1 MKQIRESVFETN
13 SSSTHSVSIN
23 HRDTSIDLVRYYET
37 LIRHIDFD
45 NLIHVS
51 YGEFGWGYDAFDDPM
66 NKLSYLI
73 TMIGELYNIE
83 GWYNYNNQSNESMRH
98 EMEEIEDYQKV
109 NELIKTVCKCDGIYI
124 DSFNGY
130 IDHQSYEDYHCIDDF
145 LNDWGTDLV
154 NFIFNPNVTVI
165 IDNDNH

>member
-1 MKQIRESVFETN
+1 
-13 SSSTHSVSIN
+13 
-23 HRDTSIDLVRYYET
+23 
-37 LIRHIDFD
+37 
-45 NLIHVS
+45 
-51 YGEFGWGYDAFDDPM
+51 M

-109 NELIKTVCKCDGIYI
+109 NELIKTACKCDGIYI
-124 DSFNGY
+124 DSFYGY